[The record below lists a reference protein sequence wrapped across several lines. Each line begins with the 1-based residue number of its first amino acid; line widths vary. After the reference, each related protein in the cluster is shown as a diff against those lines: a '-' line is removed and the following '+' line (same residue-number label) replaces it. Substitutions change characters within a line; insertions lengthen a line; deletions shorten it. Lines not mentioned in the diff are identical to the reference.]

1 MQNLVEETI
10 YPMLAQE
17 NLKVLGA
24 FRLLFSKEKNYLFKQ
39 IFEVY
44 TILILY
50 LLILLVF
57 YCNLS
62 FFLSIILQ

>member
-17 NLKVLGA
+17 NLKVL
-24 FRLLFSKEKNYLFKQ
+24 LLFSKEKNYLFKQ

-57 YCNLS
+57 YCNLR